1 MTGVQMNHVPYR
13 GSAPAPTDTLAGQVQ
28 VLFDVPTS
36 SIEYIKSGKLR
47 ALAVTGTTR
56 SELLPDI
63 PTVGDFVPGYEASN
77 IRGIGAPKST
87 SAEIIAKLN
96 MEINAALA
104 DPKIRARL
112 ADLGGT
118 PIPMTPA
125 NFGKLIVDETEKWR
139 KVVRFAGIKP
149 E

>member
-1 MTGVQMNHVPYR
+1 MRGV
-13 GSAPAPTDTLAGQVQ
+13 
-28 VLFDVPTS
+28 
-36 SIEYIKSGKLR
+36 
-47 ALAVTGTTR
+47 
-56 SELLPDI
+56 
-63 PTVGDFVPGYEASN
+63 
-77 IRGIGAPKST
+77 GAPKNT
-87 SAEIIAKLN
+87 SAEIIGKLN

-125 NFGKLIVDETEKWR
+125 NFGKLIVDETEKWG
-139 KVVRFAGIKP
+139 KVVRFAGIRP